1 MGAGES
7 AGAHPRRLWQGLRGR
22 PELLWVAAIVALGG
36 VVRFATLGAQSFD
49 SGETITAARILHSS
63 YGETFTAVA
72 SIERSGP
79 LYYTLAWVW
88 AHAFGTGE
96 VALRS
101 LSAIFGTATI
111 ALVFAAAR
119 EAFSTRAALI
129 AAALVAA
136 SPDLIWYSQEA
147 RSYALF
153 IMLAAAALYFF
164 ARALRRP
171 GRGAIIGWAAT
182 SALALATHYFAI
194 FLIAPEAVWL
204 IATARV
210 VDRRRFEIAA
220 AAVAAAGL
228 ALLPLAIHQEGGGR
242 ANGFTA
248 VPVLERG
255 VSTLVKFVAGEGP
268 STSGQWTAVPLVS
281 RLVGIAALCICAAA
295 VVALYRRRRRDRGDP
310 ATALGAI
317 VVASFGVPLIL
328 ALGGFD
334 FVEPRNLI
342 GSLVPALVLVAAGI
356 DRALR
361 TAPAGAGRTA
371 ARVAPAAA
379 LGLSAAMVIAT
390 AVAPVLQRDDWRGL
404 SVLLDRTGRIGVILT
419 QPPSAGKPLR
429 YYFGHPLMALNQD
442 GFPCGVRAR
451 TIVTLSRNEPEP
463 LPDSPFHLAAVT
475 ETAQHWRVATYR
487 ARAPRRLDPAELRI
501 LDLLKGDEAPRVD
514 TATPIRPAGERGSL
528 ASRASVRGRV
538 AASPTAQSCS
548 GEPLTLRLQRS

>member
-7 AGAHPRRLWQGLRGR
+7 AASRARPLWQGLRGR
-22 PELLWVAAIVALGG
+22 PELLWLAGIVAIGG
-36 VVRFATLGAQSFD
+36 VVRFATLGHQSFD
-49 SGETITAARILHSS
+49 SGETITAARVLHSS
-63 YGETFTAVA
+63 YGETFTAFA

-79 LYYTLAWVW
+79 LYYTLAWAW
-88 AHAFGTGE
+88 AHLFGTGE

-111 ALVFAAAR
+111 ALAFAAAR
-119 EAFSTRAALI
+119 EAFSNRAALI
-129 AAALVAA
+129 AAALIAA

-210 VDRRRFEIAA
+210 LDRRRFQIATA
-220 AAVAAAGL
+220 AIAAAGL
-228 ALLPLAIHQEGGGR
+228 ALLPLAIHQEGSGR
-242 ANGFTA
+242 ANGFTT

-255 VSTLVKFVAGEGP
+255 ASTLVKFVAGEGP

-281 RLVGIAALCICAAA
+281 RLVGIAALCICAA
-295 VVALYRRRRRDRGDP
+295 VLVSLYRGRRRGRRD
-310 ATALGAI
+310 ATTAFGA
-317 VVASFGVPLIL
+317 VAAASFAVPLIL
-328 ALGGFD
+328 ALLGFD

-342 GSLVPALVLVAAGI
+342 GSLVPALVLVGAGI

-361 TAPAGAGRTA
+361 RAPAGAGRTA
-371 ARVAPAAA
+371 ARLAPVAA
-379 LGLSAAMVIAT
+379 LGLSAAMLIVT
-390 AVAPVLQRDDWRGL
+390 AVAPTLQRDDWRGL
-404 SVLLDRTGRIGVILT
+404 SALLDRTGRIGVVLT

-429 YYFGHPLMALNQD
+429 YYFGHPLVALGQSE
-442 GFPCGVRAR
+442 FPCGVRAR
-451 TIVTLSRNEPEP
+451 TIVTLSRNQPAP

-475 ETAQHWRVATYR
+475 ETAQHWKVATYR

-528 ASRASVRGRV
+528 ASGAAGKGGAV
-538 AASPTAQSCS
+538 APQTAPSCS
-548 GEPLTLRLQRS
+548 SEPLTVRLQRS

>member
-7 AGAHPRRLWQGLRGR
+7 AGARARLHWQGLRGR
-22 PELLWVAAIVALGG
+22 PELLWLAAIVALGG
-36 VVRFATLGAQSFD
+36 GVRFATLGHQSFD

-79 LYYTLAWVW
+79 LYYTLAWAW

-111 ALVFAAAR
+111 ALAFAAAR
-119 EAFSTRAALI
+119 EAFSNRAALI
-129 AAALVAA
+129 AAALIAA

-164 ARALRRP
+164 ARTLRRP

-194 FLIAPEAVWL
+194 FLIVPEAVWL

-210 VDRRRFEIAA
+210 LDRRRFEIAA

-242 ANGFTA
+242 ANGFTT

-295 VVALYRRRRRDRGDP
+295 VVALYRRRRRRDRRDP
-310 ATALGAI
+310 ATAFGVIAA
-317 VVASFGVPLIL
+317 ASFGVPLIL

-334 FVEPRNLI
+334 YVEPRNLI

-371 ARVAPAAA
+371 ARVALATA
-379 LGLSAAMVIAT
+379 LGLSAVMVIAT
-390 AVAPVLQRDDWRGL
+390 A
-404 SVLLDRTGRIGVILT
+404 
-419 QPPSAGKPLR
+419 
-429 YYFGHPLMALNQD
+429 
-442 GFPCGVRAR
+442 
-451 TIVTLSRNEPEP
+451 
-463 LPDSPFHLAAVT
+463 
-475 ETAQHWRVATYR
+475 
-487 ARAPRRLDPAELRI
+487 
-501 LDLLKGDEAPRVD
+501 
-514 TATPIRPAGERGSL
+514 
-528 ASRASVRGRV
+528 
-538 AASPTAQSCS
+538 
-548 GEPLTLRLQRS
+548 